1 MNKIKMMLWG
11 REFNFDIKY
20 DCFRN
25 EQVLL
30 SQELAV
36 QNLSRM
42 SKELET
48 SLRKV
53 KEYCLSNNRKE
64 IGSDVIDNIFRF
76 VAPKYLFIPREGK
89 KQIVAIMCNYKYD
102 PESGIAVVFEN
113 GKFKDIGK
121 QEIIL

>member
-1 MNKIKMMLWG
+1 MNKIKMILWG

-36 QNLSRM
+36 QNISRM
-42 SKELET
+42 SKEIEA
-48 SLRKV
+48 SLCKV
-53 KEYCLSNNRKE
+53 KEYCLANNRNE
-64 IGSDVIDNIFRF
+64 IGSNVIDNIFKF

>member
-1 MNKIKMMLWG
+1 MNKIKMKLWG

-36 QNLSRM
+36 QNISRM
-42 SKELET
+42 SKEIEA
-48 SLRKV
+48 SLCKV
-53 KEYCLSNNRKE
+53 KEYCLANNRKE
-64 IGSDVIDNIFRF
+64 IGLDAIDNIFKF
-76 VAPKYLFIPREGK
+76 VAPKYLFIPRDRN
-89 KQIVAIMCNYKYD
+89 KQIVAVMCNYKYD

-113 GKFKDIGK
+113 GKFKGIGK